1 MDEDIKIALVTGG
14 VGATLC
20 FITTTII
27 NGGFNSLM
35 EVFLN
40 NILPAIIAGVIS
52 LISGLLLARHSQ
64 IKKNTAAIGELSRQL
79 GDFSERSLSNRI
91 GNADKLS
98 LSDQYSDIMESMKN
112 ATGVDKDRP
121 SLSKQHEDLSKLL
134 EKEIDIVEKRYDEE
148 NKKIQ
153 SFSFQEKDIYDKI
166 EDLKTL
172 MQSWLELTEDTKQ
185 MQIKIYELEADLK
198 DSQTEVSRLEKENS
212 VLQEKLYPHRDNQYP
227 TISR

>member
-1 MDEDIKIALVTGG
+1 MDEDIKIALLTGG
-14 VGATLC
+14 VAATLC

-35 EVFLN
+35 EVFLS
-40 NILPAIIAGVIS
+40 NILPAIITGVLS

-91 GNADKLS
+91 GNTDKLS
-98 LSDQYSDIMESMKN
+98 LSDQYASIID

-121 SLSKQHEDLSKLL
+121 SLSKQHENLSNLL
-134 EKEIDIVEKRYDEE
+134 EQEINIVEKRYDEE
-148 NKKIQ
+148 KRKIR
-153 SFSFQEKDIYDKI
+153 SFSLKENDMYDKI
-166 EDLKTL
+166 EDLRAL
-172 MQSWLELTEDTKQ
+172 MQSWINLTDDVKK
-185 MQIKIYELEADLK
+185 MQTKIYELEVSLET
-198 DSQTEVSRLEKENS
+198 SQSEVSRLKEENS
-212 VLQEKLYPHRDNQYP
+212 VLKEKLYPHRDNQYP

>member
-1 MDEDIKIALVTGG
+1 MDEDIKISLVTGC
-14 VGATLC
+14 VAATLC

-35 EVFLN
+35 EVFLI
-40 NILPAIIAGVIS
+40 NILPAIITGVLS

-64 IKKNTAAIGELSRQL
+64 IKKNTATIGELSRQL

-121 SLSKQHEDLSKLL
+121 SLSKQHENLSELL

-148 NKKIQ
+148 ERKIR
-153 SFSFQEKDIYDKI
+153 SFSLKELDMYDKI
-166 EDLKTL
+166 EDLRTL
-172 MQSWLELTEDTKQ
+172 IQSWINLTDDVKK
-185 MQIKIYELEADLK
+185 MQTKIYELKVSLETSQSEVNRLK
-198 DSQTEVSRLEKENS
+198 EENS
-212 VLQEKLYPHRDNQYP
+212 VLYEKLNPHRDNQYP

>member
-1 MDEDIKIALVTGG
+1 MDKDIKIALVTGG

-121 SLSKQHEDLSKLL
+121 SLSKQHENLSELL

-166 EDLKTL
+166 ENLKTL

-185 MQIKIYELEADLK
+185 MQIKIHKLEADLK
-198 DSQTEVSRLEKENS
+198 NSRTEVNRLKEENS
-212 VLQEKLYPHRDNQYP
+212 VLYEQLNPHRDNQYP

>member
-198 DSQTEVSRLEKENS
+198 DSQTELSRLEKENS